1 MLVHTGRLGS
11 LAAQTRASCAPPPP
25 APTCES
31 GAQRAQLAASS
42 EAGIRDPG
50 SPATPSLV
58 SVTFLVLDDS
68 DTPGPNWQTSCVH
81 DINAA

>member
-1 MLVHTGRLGS
+1 MLVHTGRQGSQGCPRLG
-11 LAAQTRASCAPPPP
+11 LAVPPSVHTRAWSTAGP
-25 APTCES
+25 AGCE
-31 GAQRAQLAASS
+31 QR
-42 EAGIRDPG
+42 GWDPG
-50 SPATPSLV
+50 SGVSCDLV

>member
-1 MLVHTGRLGS
+1 MLVHTGRQGRQ
-11 LAAQTRASCAPPPP
+11 AGQAKASCASPPQ
-25 APTCES
+25 ASTRES

-50 SPATPSLV
+50 STATPRLV